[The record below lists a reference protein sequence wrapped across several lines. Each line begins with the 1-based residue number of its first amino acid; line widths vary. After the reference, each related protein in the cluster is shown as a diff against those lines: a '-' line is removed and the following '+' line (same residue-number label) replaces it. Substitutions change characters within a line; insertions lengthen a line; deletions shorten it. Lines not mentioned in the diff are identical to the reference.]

1 MNLPLLVPVQ
11 FHSNNP
17 PTHSFATRQQ
27 LFLLATSCSFVRFFE
42 MWAYWGLKFQI
53 LIFSSAPAFI
63 TLIFYRPQFVILRVA
78 TIIIFSIMYDTI
90 YILSSQ
96 VRTTYMACISASF
109 MAWQP
114 NRHTNTH
121 DWTWTELDTGILDWT
136 VLYWTVCVFI
146 REVGNRVIIIIV
158 IVVLLYWVLCA
169 FPRCLAL
176 SCLALPSLLA
186 KCPSPL

>member
-1 MNLPLLVPVQ
+1 MPGKGASLGYKLRLPRIKFNSRERRRWKVGEEKGFVYSPRWLLLYCMNLPLVPVQ

-17 PTHSFATRQQ
+17 TTHSFATRQQ
-27 LFLLATSCSFVRFFE
+27 LFLLATSCSFVKFFE

-63 TLIFYRPQFVILRVA
+63 TLIFYRPQFVILRVD
-78 TIIIFSIMYDTI
+78 TIIIMYDTI

-96 VRTTYMACISASF
+96 VRTYMACISASF

-121 DWTWTELDTGILDWT
+121 DWTWTELDTWILDWT
-136 VLYWTVCVFI
+136 TVLDGVCI
-146 REVGNRVIIIIV
+146 HT
-158 IVVLLYWVLCA
+158 
-169 FPRCLAL
+169 
-176 SCLALPSLLA
+176 
-186 KCPSPL
+186 